1 MSRCCDLNKIS
12 STKQKPGEYVTTIRL
27 DSNPPAPQ
35 PRSNLT
41 STLLGSSSSGSQRTS
56 AFEVYRKPSKS
67 RNSQSP
73 PNTSSAAPSES
84 KTQEYEK
91 QVLAISDSLR
101 QVRFRN
107 PSDQSAHD
115 VLKHLKDQN
124 VLLMR
129 LCKDLSDELMGVQR
143 KKEEVRSQ
151 MEPNKQK

>member
-1 MSRCCDLNKIS
+1 M
-12 STKQKPGEYVTTIRL
+12 TTIRL
-27 DSNPPAPQ
+27 DSNPPPAPL

-41 STLLGSSSSGSQRTS
+41 STLLGGSSSGTQRTS

-73 PNTSSAAPSES
+73 PPPIQTLRDQA
-84 KTQEYEK
+84 KVQEYEK

-107 PSDQSAHD
+107 TGDQGPQD

-124 VLLMR
+124 ALLMR
-129 LCKDLSDELMGVQR
+129 LCKDLSDELMTVQR
-143 KKEEVRSQ
+143 KKEEAR
-151 MEPNKQK
+151 NKADPSGQQK

>member
-1 MSRCCDLNKIS
+1 M
-12 STKQKPGEYVTTIRL
+12 TTIRL
-27 DSNPPAPQ
+27 DSNPPPAPL

-41 STLLGSSSSGSQRTS
+41 STLLGASTSGTQRTS

-73 PNTSSAAPSES
+73 PAPPIQTLSDQA
-84 KTQEYEK
+84 KVQEYEK

-107 PSDQSAHD
+107 TGDQGPQD

-124 VLLMR
+124 ALLMR
-129 LCKDLSDELMGVQR
+129 LCKDLSDELLSVQR
-143 KKEEVRSQ
+143 KKEEAK
-151 MEPNKQK
+151 NKADPGQQK

>member
-1 MSRCCDLNKIS
+1 M
-12 STKQKPGEYVTTIRL
+12 TTIRL

-41 STLLGSSSSGSQRTS
+41 STLLGSTTSGSQRTS

-73 PNTSSAAPSES
+73 PASSTATANDLS
-84 KTQEYEK
+84 KTQDYEK

-107 PSDQSAHD
+107 TSDQSAHD

-129 LCKDLSDELMGVQR
+129 LCKDLSEELMGVQR
-143 KKEEVRSQ
+143 KREEIRSKI
-151 MEPNKQK
+151 EPK

>member
-1 MSRCCDLNKIS
+1 M
-12 STKQKPGEYVTTIRL
+12 TTIRL

-41 STLLGSSSSGSQRTS
+41 STLLGSSSSGSQRSS

-73 PNTSSAAPSES
+73 PGTSASAAAQSDQV
-84 KTQEYEK
+84 KVQEYEK

-107 PSDQSAHD
+107 ASDQSAQD

-124 VLLMR
+124 VLLIR
-129 LCKDLSDELMGVQR
+129 LCKDLSEELLAVQR
-143 KKEEVRSQ
+143 KKEEVRGRLDPSL
-151 MEPNKQK
+151 PN

>member
-1 MSRCCDLNKIS
+1 M
-12 STKQKPGEYVTTIRL
+12 TTIRL

-41 STLLGSSSSGSQRTS
+41 NTLLGSSSAGSQRTS

-73 PNTSSAAPSES
+73 PAPPLPEQS
-84 KTQEYEK
+84 KAQDYEK

-101 QVRFRN
+101 QVRFKN
-107 PSDQSAHD
+107 ASDQSAHE

-124 VLLMR
+124 ALLIR
-129 LCKDLSDELMGVQR
+129 LCKDLSDELLIVQR
-143 KKEEVRSQ
+143 KKEEIRSKID
-151 MEPNKQK
+151 PNQQK

>member
-1 MSRCCDLNKIS
+1 M
-12 STKQKPGEYVTTIRL
+12 

-41 STLLGSSSSGSQRTS
+41 STLLGASTSGSQRSS

-73 PNTSSAAPSES
+73 PGPAAAIPNDQS
-84 KTQEYEK
+84 KIQEYEK

-107 PSDQSAHD
+107 ESDQSAHD

-124 VLLMR
+124 VLLIR
-129 LCKDLSDELMGVQR
+129 LCKDLSDELTSVQR
-143 KKEEVRSQ
+143 KKEEIRNKL
-151 MEPNKQK
+151 EPGQK

>member
-1 MSRCCDLNKIS
+1 M
-12 STKQKPGEYVTTIRL
+12 TTIRL

-41 STLLGSSSSGSQRTS
+41 STLLGASTSGSQRSS

-73 PNTSSAAPSES
+73 PGPAAAIPNDQS
-84 KTQEYEK
+84 KIQEYEK

-107 PSDQSAHD
+107 ESDQSAHD

-124 VLLMR
+124 VLLIR
-129 LCKDLSDELMGVQR
+129 LCKDLSDELTSVQR
-143 KKEEVRSQ
+143 KKEEIRNKL
-151 MEPNKQK
+151 EPGQK

>member
-1 MSRCCDLNKIS
+1 M
-12 STKQKPGEYVTTIRL
+12 TTIRL

-41 STLLGSSSSGSQRTS
+41 NTLLGSSASGSQRTS

-73 PNTSSAAPSES
+73 PAPAPSS
-84 KTQEYEK
+84 DQVKVLEYEK

-101 QVRFRN
+101 QVTFRN
-107 PSDQSAHD
+107 ASDQSAHD

-124 VLLMR
+124 ALLMR
-129 LCKDLSDELMGVQR
+129 LCKDLSEELTSVQR
-143 KKEEVRSQ
+143 KKEEIRSRL
-151 MEPNKQK
+151 EPNQQK

>member
-1 MSRCCDLNKIS
+1 M
-12 STKQKPGEYVTTIRL
+12 TTIRL
-27 DSNPPAPQ
+27 DSNPAPAPQ

-41 STLLGSSSSGSQRTS
+41 NTLLGSSSSGSQRSS

-73 PNTSSAAPSES
+73 PPIPEPS

-107 PSDQSAHD
+107 ASDQNAHD
-115 VLKHLKDQN
+115 ILKHLKDQN

-129 LCKDLSDELMGVQR
+129 LCKDLSDELTNVQR
-143 KKEEVRSQ
+143 KKEEIRSKLD
-151 MEPNKQK
+151 PNQQK

>member
-1 MSRCCDLNKIS
+1 
-12 STKQKPGEYVTTIRL
+12 VTTIRL
-27 DSNPPAPQ
+27 DSNPPPAPQ

-41 STLLGSSSSGSQRTS
+41 NTLLGSTPSGSQRSS

-73 PNTSSAAPSES
+73 PPVPAEPS

-107 PSDQSAHD
+107 ASEQSAHD
-115 VLKHLKDQN
+115 ILKHLKDQN

-129 LCKDLSDELMGVQR
+129 LCKDLSEELTNVQR
-143 KKEEVRSQ
+143 KKEEIRNRILSD
-151 MEPNKQK
+151 PK

>member
-1 MSRCCDLNKIS
+1 MFFHV
-12 STKQKPGEYVTTIRL
+12 QKPGEYVTTIRL

-41 STLLGSSSSGSQRTS
+41 NTLLGSSTSGSQRTS

-73 PNTSSAAPSES
+73 PSTSALATTSNDS
-84 KTQEYEK
+84 KVQEFEK
-91 QVLAISDSLR
+91 EVLAISDCLR

-107 PSDQSAHD
+107 SSDQSAHD

-129 LCKDLSDELMGVQR
+129 LCKDLSDELMTVQR
-143 KKEEVRSQ
+143 KKEEVRNQ
-151 MEPNKQK
+151 MEMNKPK